1 MSDTGSQPGIVFDDV
16 AKRFRRG
23 HRADSLRE
31 LLPAMVRRLTG
42 RADNR
47 ANAANDFWALQGLS
61 FSVKGGEVLGIIGPN
76 GAGKS
81 TILRLVTRILRPDR
95 GSVLVNGRVGAL
107 IELAAGFHP
116 ELTGRENVF
125 LQGAIMGMSR
135 SEITRRFDEIIDFA
149 GIGEFLDTP
158 VKHYSNGMNARLG
171 FAIAAHFEADVLLI
185 DEVLAVGDREF
196 QARAFEKLQSEVR
209 RGIPIIMVSH
219 QLDRIAA
226 LCDRAI
232 LMSGGRNVFEG
243 SAEACVA
250 AYVEGVQL
258 LADPTKANCPVVL
271 TGLELKE
278 QDPNSLRAGD
288 RVALELRGEAHEV
301 DRDDLSLG
309 VRVWRLPE
317 ETRLA
322 AAYAPAATLQLPA
335 SGSFA
340 VQVEFTLNLAPG
352 DYRLQAVAWKLSTLV
367 EWTRGPAVLIKVAR
381 RDGSM
386 GIFLDPELRG
396 GGS

>member
-1 MSDTGSQPGIVFDDV
+1 MSETGGQPGIVFDDV

-31 LLPAMVRRLTG
+31 LLPAMARRLTG
-42 RADNR
+42 RANHR
-47 ANAANDFWALQGLS
+47 ANAANDFWALEGLS
-61 FSVKGGEVLGIIGPN
+61 FTVRGGEVLGIIGPN

-95 GSVLVNGRVGAL
+95 GSVLVSGRVGAL

-135 SEITRRFDEIIDFA
+135 SEITRRFDEIVDFA

-185 DEVLAVGDREF
+185 DEVLAVGDRAF

-232 LMSGGRNVFEG
+232 LLSGGRSVFEG
-243 SAEACVA
+243 SAEACIA

-271 TGLELKE
+271 TGLELQD
-278 QDPNSLRAGD
+278 QDPESLRAGD
-288 RVALELRGEAHEV
+288 RIALELHGEAHGV
-301 DRDDLSLG
+301 DRDELALG

-322 AAYAPAATLQLPA
+322 AVYAPAATLGLPL
-335 SGSFA
+335 SGTFA
-340 VQVEFTLNLAPG
+340 VQVGFALNLAPG
-352 DYRLQAVAWKLSTLV
+352 NYRLQAVAWKLSTLA

>member
-1 MSDTGSQPGIVFDDV
+1 MSETASQPGIVFDDV

-31 LLPAMVRRLTG
+31 LLPAITRRLTG
-42 RADNR
+42 RANDR
-47 ANAANDFWALQGLS
+47 ASAANDFWALQGLS
-61 FSVKGGEVLGIIGPN
+61 FSVKGGEVLGVIGPN

-135 SEITRRFDEIIDFA
+135 SEIARRFDEIIDFA

-185 DEVLAVGDREF
+185 DEVLAVGDRAF

-232 LMSGGRNVFEG
+232 LLSGGRSVFEG
-243 SAEACVA
+243 SAEACIA

-258 LADPTKANCPVVL
+258 QADPTKANCPVVL
-271 TGLELKE
+271 TGLALQH
-278 QDPNSLRAGD
+278 QDPESLRAGD
-288 RVALELRGEAHEV
+288 RVALELQGEALGGE
-301 DRDDLSLG
+301 RDDLALG

-322 AAYAPAATLQLPA
+322 AAYAPAATLHLPA
-335 SGSFA
+335 SGCFA
-340 VQVEFTLNLAPG
+340 VQVAFSLNLAPG
-352 DYRLQAVAWKLSTLV
+352 DYRLQAVGWKLSTLS

-381 RDGSM
+381 REGSM
-386 GIFLDPELRG
+386 GVFLDPELRG
-396 GGS
+396 GNS

>member
-1 MSDTGSQPGIVFDDV
+1 MSETGSQPGIVFDDV

-31 LLPAMVRRLTG
+31 LLPAMARRLTG
-42 RADNR
+42 RANHR

-135 SEITRRFDEIIDFA
+135 SEITTRFDEIVDFA

-185 DEVLAVGDREF
+185 DEVLAVGDRAF

-219 QLDRIAA
+219 QLDRVAA

-232 LMSGGRNVFEG
+232 LLSGGRSVFEG
-243 SAEACVA
+243 SAEACIA

-258 LADPTKANCPVVL
+258 LGDPTKANCPVVL
-271 TGLELKE
+271 TGLELKD
-278 QDPNSLRAGD
+278 QDPEALHAGD
-288 RVALELRGEAHEV
+288 RVALELHGEAHGV
-301 DRDDLSLG
+301 DRDDLALG

-322 AAYAPAATLQLPA
+322 AAYAPAATLRLPA
-335 SGSFA
+335 SGGFA
-340 VQVEFTLNLAPG
+340 VQVGFSLNLAPG
-352 DYRLQAVAWKLSTLV
+352 DYRLQAVAWKLSTLA

-396 GGS
+396 GNP